1 MKKVNDSI
9 RDKVSDLIIANSLTI
24 SEFALEKDFIVTEV
38 LHAISQINNDKFDLV
53 FCGGTCLSKAYGNYS
68 AHSNKLFTS

>member
-24 SEFALEKDFIVTEV
+24 SEFALEKDVIVTEV
-38 LHAISQINNDKFDLV
+38 LHAISQLV
-53 FCGGTCLSKAYGNYS
+53 YQKQ
-68 AHSNKLFTS
+68 FT